1 MQEQPAGH
9 VAMTSTINALSNCA
23 EILDALVATLL
34 GEQQAF
40 TERDTE
46 ALLAVAERKRALL
59 EDLKRSAPCL
69 VALPEAP
76 RVLRERIEHS
86 FERCRELNQVTGRFI
101 AANRGATEKAIAAL
115 RGVPPPMP
123 SYGRHGAS
131 DDEHGSRTLATA

>member
-1 MQEQPAGH
+1 MQVQPEDG
-9 VAMTSTINALSNCA
+9 VAMANAINALSNCA

-34 GEQQAF
+34 GEQQALAD
-40 TERDTE
+40 RDPE
-46 ALLAVAERKRALL
+46 AVLAVAERKRSLL

-76 RVLRERIEHS
+76 RILRERIEHS

-115 RGVPPPMP
+115 RGMPPPVP
-123 SYGRHGAS
+123 SYGRHGTS
-131 DDEHGSRTLATA
+131 DDEHGSCTLATA